1 MIKNYNYKK
10 ILLFAIL
17 SIIFIE
23 VCIIV
28 CLNLFNNKDHKK
40 VYNDNK
46 DSINELSDEQKKILD
61 IDDSDEEKE
70 KKSLQKEIE
79 DKATTDEFKR
89 YDNLSDEEKA
99 EIDIVP
105 RKDVVVIEELD
116 DSNEDNNDISAQDEI
131 PARFDLRDYMNL
143 KVEFQGE
150 LGLCWAFAS
159 LNTLET
165 YLYLHENTMYDFS
178 EIHLDYINSN
188 LLYGY
193 RAIHSGGQFSEFT
206 DYFKISG
213 PILEDGIIYGDQAE
227 STYKDFINR
236 DSNIIVTKTIS
247 FPSIYKGNNAT
258 SDEDTKL
265 IRNSIKKHI
274 MKNGGVYAGIFMKN
288 QLNQFS
294 TQNFF
299 GNHAI
304 TIIGWDDN
312 YSKENFV
319 DYTSDGEKIVPE
331 HDGAYIALNSW
342 GTDWGD
348 NGYFY
353 ISYDDALVE
362 TDVNGILSTSMEDAH
377 KVNDIKSDVIRNY
390 LINHYRYAFINYQG
404 EEYITDLILDSVTSL
419 DLSNMNLND
428 DDLED
433 IRLFSKLHSLNL
445 SNNQISDVSRMPELK
460 RLLYLDLSNN
470 QIKKIDTLSS
480 FPNLDVLNL
489 NNNFLTSIDFL
500 STIENISSISL
511 DNNDISNVDVLN
523 DCLKLMHVSLKN
535 NKITDVSELRDSTI
549 TNLIL
554 DGNKG
559 IIGYDNLNLNILSL
573 NDCNIQE
580 LPDLSQ
586 INLQYLFLSNN
597 PDIVIHEGYLPSSL
611 FSIDLSN
618 NNLDNIEFLSNTKY
632 LTYLTLVNNNI
643 KSLNGLYG
651 GEDSYLN
658 IDVSQNPLED
668 INELK
673 NYLGIIMKYSNNES
687 VDLSIFDDLENIN
700 ILELKNNNIKDLSTL
715 KIKSVYSLD
724 LSENMQ
730 MTNLDALIK
739 IENLNNLILNKCNI
753 SDITDIAKMKNLL
766 VLELSSNS
774 IINVDKLNNLEKL
787 ESLSL
792 ANNSNLSGELSLN
805 TLNIL
810 NLSNTNISNT
820 NLFKKLSNLEY
831 VNLSKNDLSYDE
843 LYEFHQT
850 NQITQIILDN
860 DEEKNIV
867 DIETV
872 IDFLKEPYLKISGID
887 YIDIHLNGQDLN
899 KYLSDKWF
907 LKTKLMKALKDDSV
921 ITNGFIDKKVNKITF
936 DNADKPVII
945 NHYSLNFRIYQ

>member
-1 MIKNYNYKK
+1 MKKNYNYKK
-10 ILLFAIL
+10 IILIAIL

-28 CLNLFNNKDHKK
+28 CLNLFNNNDYKK
-40 VYNDNK
+40 VYNDDK
-46 DSINELSDEQKKILD
+46 GSINELSDEQKKILD
-61 IDDSDEEKE
+61 IDESDEEKE
-70 KKSLQKEIE
+70 KNSLQKEIE
-79 DKATTDEFKR
+79 DKATTDEFKL

-116 DSNEDNNDISAQDEI
+116 DSNEDNNDISDQDEI

-143 KVEFQGE
+143 KVEDQE
-150 LGLCWAFAS
+150 SLGLCWAFAS

-165 YLYLHENTMYDFS
+165 YLYLHENVMYDFS
-178 EIHLDYINSN
+178 EIHLDYIESN
-188 LLYGY
+188 LMYGW
-193 RAIHSGGQFSEFT
+193 RTVHDGGHFSYFA
-206 DYFKISG
+206 DYMTVSG
-213 PILEDGIIYGDQAE
+213 PILEKNTFYGDLTE
-227 STYKDFINR
+227 DVYKEFVNT

-247 FPSIYKGNNAT
+247 FPAIKKGTNST
-258 SDEDTKL
+258 SEEDTQL

-274 MKNGGVYAGIFMKN
+274 MKNGAVYAVINTKKV
-288 QLNQFS
+288 LNQFS

-312 YSKENFV
+312 YSKDNFV
-319 DYTSDGEKIVPE
+319 DYQSDGEKIVPE

-342 GTDWGD
+342 GEFFGE
-348 NGYFY
+348 NGFFY
-353 ISYDDALVE
+353 ISYDDYLVE
-362 TDVNGILSTSMEDAH
+362 TDVNGILSTSIEDAH
-377 KVNDIKSDVIRNY
+377 KVSDIKSDIIREY
-390 LINHYRYAFINYQG
+390 IINNFQYAFINYHG
-404 EEYITDLILDSVTSL
+404 EDYVTDLVLDKVTLL
-419 DLSNMNLND
+419 DLSNMNLTN

-433 IRLFSKLHSLNL
+433 IGLFSKIYTLDL
-445 SNNQISDVSRMPELK
+445 SNNQISDLTNLPKLN
-460 RLLYLDLSNN
+460 RLLYLNLSNN
-470 QIKKIDTLSS
+470 KIDNIDSLNQFANIDRINLSS
-480 FPNLDVLNL
+480 NNLQDI
-489 NNNFLTSIDFL
+489 SFL
-500 STIENISSISL
+500 STLKNAQWVILDDNKIS
-511 DNNDISNVDVLN
+511 DISVLN
-523 DCLKLMHVSLKN
+523 DCLKLTYVSLKN
-535 NKITDVSELRDSTI
+535 NGIKDISMLNNDSITD
-549 TNLIL
+549 LIL

-559 IIGYDNLNLNILSL
+559 IKGYDGVNVYTLSL
-573 NDCNIQE
+573 NDCDIKE
-580 LPDLSQ
+580 LPNLSNNDLE
-586 INLQYLFLSNN
+586 YLKLANN
-597 PDIVIHEGYLPSSL
+597 PDIVINEGYLPSSL
-611 FSIDLSN
+611 IYIDLSN

-632 LTYLTLVNNNI
+632 LTSLTLVNNNI
-643 KSLNGLYG
+643 KSLKGLYG

-668 INELK
+668 INELN

-700 ILELKNNNIKDLSTL
+700 ILELKNNNIKDLSML

-739 IENLNNLILNKCNI
+739 IENLNDLILNKCNI

-766 VLELSSNS
+766 TLELSYNN
-774 IINVDKLNNLEKL
+774 IINVDELNNLEKL

-805 TLNIL
+805 TLSIL

-850 NQITQIILDN
+850 NQISQIILDN
-860 DEEKNIV
+860 DEEKNTV

-887 YIDIHLNGQDLN
+887 YIDIHLNGQNLN
-899 KYLSDKWF
+899 NYLSDKWF
-907 LKTKLMKALKDDSV
+907 LKAILMKFFHH
-921 ITNGFIDKKVNKITF
+921 NGIIINGYIDKRIKNIYF
-936 DNADKPVII
+936 NNINEPVII
-945 NHYSLNFRIYQ
+945 QINGYRFRIYQ